1 MGGLSGSQ
9 RYRTASQNTIHS
21 TIATDCQLDETNGQL
36 NVGSVSGQ
44 LDVYYLTQILM
55 YTPIASAGC
64 TENTVETTCNGA
76 SLSTAIGLLPEL
88 DGTPLGWINKGEYEI
103 AEGYTAPSNIEAVT
117 EKYGAYIPE
126 DYLMDGIIWIMTE

>member
-1 MGGLSGSQ
+1 MHGEHRGNNLQWGL
-9 RYRTASQNTIHS
+9 T
-21 TIATDCQLDETNGQL
+21 
-36 NVGSVSGQ
+36 
-44 LDVYYLTQILM
+44 VY
-55 YTPIASAGC
+55 SDR
-64 TENTVETTCNGA
+64 
-76 SLSTAIGLLPEL
+76 LLPEL